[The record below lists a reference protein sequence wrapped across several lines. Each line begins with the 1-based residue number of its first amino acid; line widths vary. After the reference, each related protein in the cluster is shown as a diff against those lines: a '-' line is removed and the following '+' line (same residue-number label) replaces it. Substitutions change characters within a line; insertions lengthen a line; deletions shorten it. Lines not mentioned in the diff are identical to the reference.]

1 MAYPDRVF
9 RGKVSKIYAA
19 VDPNTHRVTIR
30 SEIADPKDEL
40 HPGMLANFIIRVHNP
55 VEATA
60 IPANGVVRE
69 ADGTMTAWVTTDRR
83 HFAQRIV
90 KVGLRSGDRVQIL
103 DGLHRGELVV
113 ADGAV
118 FLSYMLQAPPTD

>member
-1 MAYPDRVF
+1 
-9 RGKVSKIYAA
+9 
-19 VDPNTHRVTIR
+19 
-30 SEIADPKDEL
+30 
-40 HPGMLANFIIRVHNP
+40 MLANFIIRVHNP

-69 ADGTMTAWVTTDRR
+69 ADGTMTAWVTTDRHR
-83 HFAQRIV
+83 FTQRIV
-90 KVGLRSGDRVQIL
+90 KIGLRDNGRVQVL
-103 DGLHRGELVV
+103 DGLQRGELAV